1 MNIKPAPKP
10 CPASGKQQ
18 YDTWQEA
25 HDAIMG
31 QRKMK
36 NGGKDLRTLM
46 EYRCRDCGKFH
57 VGHTHKTDRAKARA
71 RQAEQPAA
79 PAPQPRPLT
88 AGQAARKARH
98 EAKEAARHAA
108 RAKAFANYNES
119 VRYSYSLLDK
129 ELALAAAKA
138 GR

>member
-1 MNIKPAPKP
+1 MGKLNPFFPACVQDVDRDVEWYPNEHQTSAKALP
-10 CPASGKQQ
+10 GER
-18 YDTWQEA
+18 EA
-25 HDAIMG
+25 TVRHMAG
-31 QRKMK
+31 SPRR
-36 NGGKDLRTLM
+36 NHGPT
-46 EYRCRDCGKFH
+46 
-57 VGHTHKTDRAKARA
+57 KARA